1 MRASR
6 FLCVVAGALLAAGS
20 GLAGSA
26 WAQDYPTRPVRVL
39 NGFPPG
45 GATEAV
51 GRVVMDHLTKAFGK
65 PFYLEPKPGAAG
77 NLAGELLAN
86 APPDGHTLYLAAP
99 AVVAVNPE
107 MYKNMTFDPAKAFAP
122 ITLIA
127 RLPIFLEVSVKHPPT
142 SYKEFIAFAKA
153 AGGALNHGS
162 PGVGTSMHLAAEL
175 LKSRVGFKSEH
186 ITYRG
191 QSAFAQAM
199 MQKEL
204 DWAFDV
210 PVTAMNLAQNGH
222 VRLLAVTGEK
232 RDPRHPSVP
241 TLTELG
247 EADAIWLSWFALVA
261 PAGTPK
267 PILERIAVEVA
278 NGYRDPETAG
288 RVTATGME
296 AFATTPEETARIFA
310 ADRARWG
317 KVVRDNKIVAE

>member
-1 MRASR
+1 MRR
-6 FLCVVAGALLAAGS
+6 RMLLVVSAAAAALLAGGS
-20 GLAGSA
+20 HVGAD
-26 WAQDYPTRPVRVL
+26 DYPTRPVRVL

-51 GRVVMDHLTKAFGK
+51 GRVAMDHLTKAFGK

-86 APPDGHTLYLAAP
+86 APADGYTLYLAAP

-107 MYKNMTFDPAKAFAP
+107 MYKTMTFDPAKAFAP

-127 RLPIFLEVSVKHPPT
+127 RLPIFLEVSVKHPAA

-153 AGGALNHGS
+153 AGGVLNHGS

-175 LKSRVGFKSEH
+175 LKFRAGFKSEH

-222 VRLLAVTGEK
+222 VRLLAVTGER
-232 RDPRHPSVP
+232 RDPRFPNVP

-267 PILERIAVEVA
+267 QILERISVEVA
-278 NGYRDPETAG
+278 NGYRDPETAR

-317 KVVRDNKIVAE
+317 KVVRDNNIVAE